1 MFLFYLDL
9 WIRDPISPGC
19 CIFLAT
25 VLKLPSRG
33 LLALLECFFCQ
44 VLRCSV
50 PCGTAAQRDTMDLEG
65 EDASEKRRNYRRVPH
80 LANSNPLLGCL
91 WKFWSKRNINN
102 WSFFGRPRPSG
113 RRSNTVMPTQLID
126 TRSCTSENGQSTGVA
141 CDGGCCS
148 STIVEIINCWYM
160 LILCSYNHI

>member
-19 CIFLAT
+19 CIFWAN

-33 LLALLECFFCQ
+33 LLALLDCFFCQ

-113 RRSNTVMPTQLID
+113 RRSNTVMPAQLIGH
-126 TRSCTSENGQSTGVA
+126 TIMHQGKWSKHGSCMWRRMLFIN
-141 CDGGCCS
+141 S
-148 STIVEIINCWYM
+148 SWNYM